1 MFSSALFKKTTLS
14 NQVMAN
20 GPPPED
26 QILAMAEDRYWFVL
40 NSYLLQECHGKE
52 QLTHRANAF
61 KHALQTYGP
70 TSDQLPELRMNKG
83 KANQSVFHGHV
94 TGDTGSSYVIEW
106 AVIDAEKRILALV
119 GFDSHEN
126 YNFRKEP
133 LTEKEKLSILNS
145 EINLKNMEN
154 ATLKIEQVKEKVIRT
169 QSNYR
174 NQV

>member
-1 MFSSALFKKTTLS
+1 MFSSALFKKTTRS
-14 NQVMAN
+14 NKVLAS

-40 NSYLLQECHGKE
+40 NSHMLQKCHGNP

-70 TSDQLPELRMNKG
+70 SSDLLPDLRINKG

-94 TGDTGSSYVIEW
+94 TGDTGETYVIEW
-106 AVIDAEKRILALV
+106 TVLDEKNRMMSLV

-126 YNFRKEP
+126 YNYKKEP
-133 LTEKEKLSILNS
+133 LSEKEKQIILND
-145 EINLKNMEN
+145 ERNGKIIVN
-154 ATLKIEQVKEKVIRT
+154 ATLKIEEVKEKVTRT